1 MSLDV
6 GELVARLRLDSAAFD
21 TGLSRARGSMQST
34 ATSAGQ
40 METKVQAAAAAQEAA
55 SKRAQLAEERL
66 DAARRRGN
74 SSSQE
79 MMRLEASA
87 AASRASMLRSTTS
100 LAQAQQALAD
110 SQSSV
115 QDSMGDSTDA
125 LGDAKDAADKARDAL
140 EQIGIGFSIAG
151 VVEGLRQAVM
161 AASDLAESTNGVDV
175 MFGSASQRVQDWA
188 ASAAQSMGQSNV
200 EARNGAVTMALY
212 GKQANM
218 TGDNLANFSMKMT
231 QLASDMASF
240 RNTTPEEAVEALGAA
255 FRGESD
261 PIEAYGVLLNE
272 TTLKNQAMADGLI
285 SNTSDALDPAI
296 RVQAVY
302 NSVLQQT
309 SMMQGDFARTSD
321 SLANRLRVL
330 KADFTNG
337 AAALGEKFM
346 PIANSVVDLLSGPG
360 MTAFAGAG
368 AALGVLASVVTTLTS
383 AFGSLPGPLQTALLG
398 IVALRLATRLFGAQA
413 ASMVAP
419 VRTAFS
425 GMSQQI
431 SNIQRAATLTGNS
444 MGLLRATMVAMG
456 NAAMNSSSLTQRMG
470 AAFYTARAGAASF
483 GNVAGVAAAG
493 MVGIRGAATGLMGA
507 LGGPWGLAITGAIAA
522 LSLWISK
529 KQQDKAASQEAAQ
542 QTAAWA
548 DQLSQSGGKIT
559 RAMRTEV
566 FKTADDDTKK
576 LAVSGKSLAD
586 TLQDIG
592 FSSEDTVSAILRQG
606 DAYERVSS
614 KLREMAEWQKKNPGK
629 EAPWSQEDRAA
640 ASEALEML
648 DGYAEQA
655 DQAKT
660 KAQQMAEANGD
671 MSVSFDRSTS
681 AVGAMTQGMADFEES
696 TDGAASKVD
705 KLAKALDQLN
715 GDQQTQEE
723 ALQNWNDS
731 IRDLVDTYA
740 DFDAGLVGV
749 DGRINTTTEAGSKMQ
764 DAIQDQASAFNQ
776 TAAAAYEYAQ
786 SQNMGVAQSL
796 DYVRAKLV
804 AQRQQFLDTATAAG
818 IPIEMARKMADA
830 YGLIPEQVVTELNVH
845 GTENAISGLQKLGLA
860 ATSLPPGNLKII
872 ENTPAVRAR
881 LDELRVK
888 YSVIDGKVVIDS
900 NSPEVI
906 AAMEKLGVS
915 VTSLPNGYVQ
925 LNDNSPAVMDKL
937 RSLGIQVQTLP
948 NGKIVISP
956 EDAAFW
962 EAVRKAQEPGERIIH
977 IRTVE
982 EQTAYGNN
990 VIQEWREAA
999 QNANGSIR
1007 QRANGALD
1015 TPQIQNGSG
1024 AGQFAVTPFGPVRW
1038 AEGETDW
1045 EAFIPGAPS
1054 KRGQALPIL
1063 GEVARRFGFMLA
1075 PMRTMA
1081 DGGLTEVHKLAGYMQ
1096 GLGTGSYVL
1105 GGWGQGWNTDCS
1117 GGQSIAQEGAHG
1129 NMNPGTGERAG
1140 TAAFASYLPGH
1151 GYTIGQA
1158 PVGVGAHEVGWSSE
1172 HAAGTFYGKSG
1183 ASVNF
1188 EMGGGMDA
1196 TSNADGKWGG
1206 TVGSRHSQFTNQAY
1220 IILPDTYGDST
1231 TQASST
1237 PAPDVVLSGSSSR
1250 DDVARKIIQEG
1261 RKRGYTDAQIADILG
1276 MAIQENNL
1284 QTDNVFQQMDPN
1296 VYPGRD
1302 DPNTNITGF
1311 YDALDEKKKSSGW
1324 SSTMDENLF
1333 WVQQAPSADTA
1344 ASAVANGR
1352 AGYMDEIN
1360 QHDEEA
1366 AELMSRL
1373 GPTVVGT
1380 VNVNSGSAGEFPS
1393 GDGATTNNSGS
1404 DDSTSTEPPE
1414 DPTLYEFTIKN
1425 PFEPFWW
1432 KGEKEYRQH
1441 IIDENEKQKA
1451 WNEYLANGGTG
1462 TASTESETKLAAA
1475 KRTVQEAEAALKVAQ
1490 KAKDELTESSTDA
1503 QRTAAENAVAKATN
1517 DVAKAREALAAAEQK
1532 MGTAGQKPTTITA
1545 PSMLKFRAGGTVP
1558 GVGNTDSEIIAAMPG
1573 EEIIRKAIAE
1583 KPGVRSFLKRLNS
1596 GQLQAFSDGGTV
1608 GFGGYSDDNSDA
1620 MKPKNWYDWAG
1631 LAVGAGFAAYNTI
1644 DPYIQMGMSGQVD
1657 LGNATPKFSTNTTDT
1672 SYISGLVSDV
1682 GGQISQ
1688 QLQELIWAVKEGKD
1702 IRISIQ
1708 SDNKPQ
1714 GFGEPAM
1721 AAMKQGL

>member
-6 GELVARLRLDSAAFD
+6 GELVARLRLDSASFD

-34 ATSAGQ
+34 AQSAGQ
-40 METKVQAAAAAQEAA
+40 METKVQAAAASQEAA

-74 SSSQE
+74 ASSQE

-110 SQSSV
+110 SQSAV
-115 QDSMGDSTDA
+115 QDSMGDSSDA
-125 LGDAKDAADKARDAL
+125 MGDAKDAADKARDAL
-140 EQIGIGFSIAG
+140 EQIGVGFSIAG

-368 AALGVLASVVTTLTS
+368 ATLGVLASVVTTLTS

-444 MGLLRATMVAMG
+444 MGPLRATMVAMG

-542 QTAAWA
+542 QTSAWA

-559 RAMRTEV
+559 RAMREDV
-566 FKTADDDTKK
+566 FKKADDGAKNLEIT
-576 LAVSGKSLAD
+576 GKSLAAS
-586 TLQDIG
+586 LKDIG
-592 FSSEDTVSAILRQG
+592 VSSETTVNAIMKQGTAYDDLKKKLQGVIDADTVWSGGHKQTGRKG
-606 DAYERVSS
+606 
-614 KLREMAEWQKKNPGK
+614 M
-629 EAPWSQEDRAA
+629 EAQ
-640 ASEALEML
+640 EML
-648 DGYAEQA
+648 DRLNELSGQY
-655 DQAKT
+655 DGAKT
-660 KAQQMAEANGD
+660 KAQELAAVNND
-671 MSVSFDRSTS
+671 MSVSFDGSTS
-681 AVGAMTQGMADFEES
+681 AVGAMTQSMADFEES

-705 KLAKALDQLN
+705 KLAKSLDQLN

-740 DFDAGLVGV
+740 DYNASLVGV

-1096 GLGTGSYVL
+1096 GLGTGNYVL

-1158 PVGVGAHEVGWSSE
+1158 PVGVGAHEVGWSAE

-1206 TVGSRHSQFTNQAY
+1206 TVGSRHSQFPNQAY
-1220 IILPDTYGDST
+1220 IILPDTS
-1231 TQASST
+1231 
-1237 PAPDVVLSGSSSR
+1237 PDVVLSGSSSR

-1284 QTDNVFQQMDPN
+1284 GTDNVFQQMDPN

-1344 ASAVANGR
+1344 AAAVASGR

-1360 QHDEEA
+1360 QHDDEA

-1380 VNVNSGSAGEFPS
+1380 VNVNQGAAGEFPS

-1451 WNEYLANGGTG
+1451 WNEYLAKGGTGTGGTG
-1462 TASTESETKLAAA
+1462 TASTESENKLVAA

-1503 QRTAAENAVAKATN
+1503 QRAAAENAVTKATS

-1532 MGTAGQKPTTITA
+1532 MGTGQKPTTITA
-1545 PSMLKFRAGGTVP
+1545 PSMLKFWAGGTVP

-1583 KPGVRSFLKRLNS
+1583 KPGVRSFLKRLNA

-1657 LGNATPKFSTNTTDT
+1657 LGNSTPKFSTNTTDT